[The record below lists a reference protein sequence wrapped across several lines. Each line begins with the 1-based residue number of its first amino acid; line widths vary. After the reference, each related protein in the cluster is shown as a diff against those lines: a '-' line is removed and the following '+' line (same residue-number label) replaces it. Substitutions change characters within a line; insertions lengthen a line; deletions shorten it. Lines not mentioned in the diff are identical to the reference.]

1 MAEKKRMTSI
11 LGKRLEN
18 VKKEY
23 EADVNELKKLIEDEI
38 DSTYF
43 EENAIHILQ
52 DMIKL
57 KENISTTRD
66 LLVIASYMGK

>member
-23 EADVNELKKLIEDEI
+23 ESDVNELKKLIEDEI

-43 EENAIHILQ
+43 EENAINTLQ

-57 KENISTTRD
+57 KESIRTTRY

>member
-23 EADVNELKKLIEDEI
+23 ESDVNELKKLIEDEI

-57 KENISTTRD
+57 KENIRTTRD